1 MRGAVRVMCGAV
13 GLDEVG
19 ACGCSPFDVACSP
32 FDAGHGSVAGAYV
45 GVLLGGAPVNFL
57 RAVIVAA
64 KTRLRVASGSISMH
78 CISSCATCVV
88 CSAGVRVG
96 S

>member
-1 MRGAVRVMCGAV
+1 MCGAV

-19 ACGCSPFDVACSP
+19 ACGCSPFDLACSP
-32 FDAGHGSVAGAYV
+32 FSAGHGSVAGSYV
-45 GVLLGGAPVNFL
+45 GVIGGGAPVNVL
-57 RAVIVAA
+57 MAAIVVR
-64 KTRLRVASGSISMH
+64 KTRLRVSCGSISMH
-78 CISSCATCVV
+78 RNNSFVTCVV